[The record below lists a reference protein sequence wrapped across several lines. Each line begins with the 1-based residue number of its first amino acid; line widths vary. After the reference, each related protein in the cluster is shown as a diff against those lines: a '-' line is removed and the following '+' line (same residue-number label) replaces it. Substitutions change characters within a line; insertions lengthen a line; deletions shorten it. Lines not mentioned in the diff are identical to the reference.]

1 MRSTQNNIMNNLL
14 PIFINL
20 NNAQCLVVG
29 GGAVAEQK
37 IKQLQSAQAHIT
49 VISPEVTNT
58 IRDLQTDKALTLHKR
73 KYLTGDCSGY
83 TIVFGTTD
91 NPTVNEVVFR
101 DAQENNIPVNIADV
115 PELCSFYLGSVYREG
130 DLCVAVSTNGKS
142 PTLGKIIRDR
152 VKKQFGSDYSD
163 LLNRLGDIR
172 PVVFSSTED
181 YEKRKAMFEE
191 IVAKELQCLEAA
203 EKNSELEQD
212 SISSARVSRKPE
224 SHAETG
230 RVLLVG
236 AGPGDPDLIT
246 VKGLKALHEA
256 DVILYDYLVDGRLLA
271 KARDAAERIFV
282 GKKYGKY
289 RRNQDDIN
297 ALLITRAQEGNTVV
311 RLKGGDPFVFGRGG
325 EEAEALFEAG
335 IEFEIIPGITAAV
348 AATAYAGIPLT
359 DRRYSSS
366 FAFIAGHQSTSGER
380 RAVNWKAL
388 AIGIDTVAVYMA
400 LSNLEEIIYSFINNG
415 CPPET
420 PVAIIQNGTL
430 PNQKTVT
437 GTLETIAD
445 ILKSEPMESPA
456 LLIVGEVVR
465 LRDHLQWFEAHSKKL
480 SNSSQS
486 YESPGVA

>member
-1 MRSTQNNIMNNLL
+1 MNNLL

-20 NNAQCLVVG
+20 NSTQCLVVG

-49 VISPEVTNT
+49 VISPEVTKT
-58 IRDLQTDKALTLHKR
+58 IRDLQTDKAITLHKR
-73 KYLTGDCSGY
+73 MYLTGDCSGY

-91 NPTVNEVVFR
+91 NPAVNEAVFR

-152 VKKQFGSDYSD
+152 VKNQFGSDYSD

-172 PVVFSSTED
+172 PAVFSSTED
-181 YEKRKAMFEE
+181 YDKRKAMFEE
-191 IVAKELQCLEAA
+191 IVSKELQCLEAA

-212 SISSARVSRKPE
+212 SKFGTQVSRKPK
-224 SHAETG
+224 SHAGTG

-256 DVILYDYLVDGRLLA
+256 DVILYDYLVDGHLLA
-271 KARDAAERIFV
+271 KARDDAERIFV

-289 RRNQDDIN
+289 RRDQDNIN
-297 ALLITRAQEGNTVV
+297 ALLITKAQEGNTVV

-335 IEFEIIPGITAAV
+335 IEFEIVPGITAAV
-348 AATAYAGIPLT
+348 AVSAYAGIPLT

-366 FAFIAGHQSTSGER
+366 FALIAGHQSTAGDR

-400 LSNLEEIIYSFINNG
+400 LSNLEEIIYLFINNG
-415 CPPET
+415 RPPET

-430 PNQKTVT
+430 PNQKTVI

-456 LLIVGEVVR
+456 LLIVGEVVC
-465 LRDHLQWFEAHSKKL
+465 LRDHLKWFETHSKNL
-480 SNSSQS
+480 SISSQS